1 MAFVHN
7 LLSKLCNSSLAG
19 AFTLTALTSSINDS
33 ISREVVGVPLTA
45 KNQQEL
51 EEIDKKNQMSKSPI
65 KKALA
70 YSIGKKSALPSS
82 SLTTTKVSINDVK
95 TDYIG
100 NDFFINPEIN

>member
-45 KNQQEL
+45 KTQEEL
-51 EEIDKKNQMSKSPI
+51 EEIDKQNQRSKSPI
-65 KKALA
+65 KKL
-70 YSIGKKSALPSS
+70 
-82 SLTTTKVSINDVK
+82 SLIQ
-95 TDYIG
+95 
-100 NDFFINPEIN
+100 

>member
-33 ISREVVGVPLTA
+33 ISRQVVGVPLTA
-45 KNQQEL
+45 KNQEEL
-51 EEIDKKNQMSKSPI
+51 EEIDRKNQRSKSPI

-70 YSIGKKSALPSS
+70 YSIGKKSAIPQQNLSPQQS
-82 SLTTTKVSINDVK
+82 K
-95 TDYIG
+95 TDIDYFA
-100 NDFFINPEIN
+100 NDFFITPEIN